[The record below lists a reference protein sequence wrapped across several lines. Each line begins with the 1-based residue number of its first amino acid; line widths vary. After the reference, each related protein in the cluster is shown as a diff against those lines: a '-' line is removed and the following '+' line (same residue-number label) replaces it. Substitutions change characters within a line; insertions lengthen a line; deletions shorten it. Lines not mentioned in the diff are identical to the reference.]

1 MVESQI
7 QGGKYI
13 KKVAMV
19 NEVVYAN
26 KSIRAVKGKN
36 RCMQWLWD
44 KERFK
49 CKDSLRKRVGINLTI
64 L

>member
-26 KSIRAVKGKN
+26 KSIRTVKGKS
-36 RCMQWLWD
+36 RCMQWIWD
-44 KERFK
+44 KE
-49 CKDSLRKRVGINLTI
+49 DSSLKTV
-64 L
+64 